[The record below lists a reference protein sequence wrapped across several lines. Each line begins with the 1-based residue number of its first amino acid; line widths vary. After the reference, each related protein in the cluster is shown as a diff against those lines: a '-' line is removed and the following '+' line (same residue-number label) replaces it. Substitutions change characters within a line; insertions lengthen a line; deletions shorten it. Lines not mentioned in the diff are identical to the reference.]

1 MVVVSAASLALAL
14 ADVIAN
20 WNHFLLGSMFLA
32 GFITALA
39 ASTRRVL
46 LALAQVVPALLTVFV
61 LFAIGVRYDP
71 RWENVGLE
79 GAAIRALLIS
89 PTAAILCAAGG
100 GLGWLLAR
108 RGSTPNTSL
117 ERTRER

>member
-1 MVVVSAASLALAL
+1 MVVVSATSLALAL

-39 ASTRRVL
+39 ASTRRFL

-100 GLGWLLAR
+100 GLGWLLTR
-108 RGSTPNTSL
+108 RGATPNTSL
-117 ERTRER
+117 ERTR